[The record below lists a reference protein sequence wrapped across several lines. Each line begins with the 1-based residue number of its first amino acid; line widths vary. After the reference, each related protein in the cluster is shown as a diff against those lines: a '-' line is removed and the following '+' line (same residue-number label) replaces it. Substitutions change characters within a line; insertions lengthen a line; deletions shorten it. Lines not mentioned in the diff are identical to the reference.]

1 MLSNLQLEILK
12 TFEYPLPDSQL
23 LEIKKILA
31 KYFLEKMDSELDELF
46 EKNNLDVNEKVN
58 EWLGEHL
65 RTPYIHK
72 SGTAT

>member
-12 TFEYPLPDSQL
+12 TLEYPLPDSQL
-23 LEIKKILA
+23 LEIKRILA
-31 KYFLEKMDSELDELF
+31 KYFLEKMDNELDELF
-46 EKNNLDVNEKVN
+46 EKNNWDVNEKVN

-72 SGTAT
+72 SDTAT